1 MVDSVVG
8 VDCPEGEC
16 GGMAVVGC
24 KIGYVSISKRQKIIE
39 TIADLKGS
47 MLWIQWV

>member
-24 KIGYVSISKRQKIIE
+24 KSLDMYRFQRGKR
-39 TIADLKGS
+39 
-47 MLWIQWV
+47 